1 MSSGI
6 AASYN
11 IGRTMGN
18 LTEKIRAD
26 LTAAMKAQEK
36 ERLSVIR
43 MLQSAVKNEQ
53 INAGHEL
60 SDEEAMSVIRKA
72 VKQRQDSVE
81 QYTNAGRADLADK
94 EASEIEILKT
104 YLPAELSA
112 EELES
117 GLREIIESTGAQSKK
132 DLGKVMKEATARF
145 KGRVDGR
152 KIQEAVS
159 RLLP

>member
-1 MSSGI
+1 
-6 AASYN
+6 
-11 IGRTMGN
+11 MGN

-53 INAGHEL
+53 INIGHEL

-72 VKQRQDSVE
+72 VKQRQDSIE
-81 QYTNAGRADLADK
+81 QYSNAGRNELADK
-94 EASEIEILKT
+94 ERAEMEILKA
-104 YLPAELSA
+104 YLPAELS
-112 EELES
+112 EDELEG
-117 GLREIIESTGAQSKK
+117 GLREIIAATGAQSKK
-132 DLGKVMKEATARF
+132 DLGKVMKEATARYR
-145 KGRVDGR
+145 GRADGKR
-152 KIQEAVS
+152 IQEIVG